1 MNSYRYR
8 IRRGPPFGFAGILI
22 VIGGLLLLNNLDIL
36 DLGYAWGLLWPGL
49 LIFLGLSMM
58 RGLRKAFG
66 LFLTLLGGIFFAS
79 NLDVLPAD
87 WEIGRIWPV
96 FLVGFGLWMLL
107 KSRRSSE
114 RHIEL

>member
-8 IRRGPPFGFAGILI
+8 IRRGPPFGFAGVLI

-36 DLGYAWGLLWPGL
+36 KLGYAWGLLWPGL
-49 LIFLGLSMM
+49 LILMGLSMM
-58 RGLRKAFG
+58 RGRPKALG
-66 LFLTLLGGIFFAS
+66 LFMTLLGGIYFLG
-79 NLDVLPAD
+79 NLDVLPAT
-87 WEIGRIWPV
+87 WEIGRLWPV

-114 RHIEL
+114 RHLEI